1 MDLKHF
7 GDSYDIVKK
16 VLLQWLAPFGPW
28 GVHPM
33 FTHEVSDA
41 EATKFSQF
49 LGAPVLSKRV
59 LGLDSNRDEY
69 LAACGDCRSVFL
81 DPDTGVRLHRRER
94 RRASE
99 FIFEDEVRALVR
111 ARASGLVMVFDQ
123 SLPRGGEREQ
133 AQAKLDHF
141 ARCDVAGFAY
151 VSQACFLVLSASRQL
166 VDEASNHVLR
176 VSDLPEARVTHSVPS
191 VDRRTLSGERHES
204 PRGSSPRR
212 GSGSERQWR

>member
-41 EATKFSQF
+41 EATNFSQF
-49 LGAPVLSKRV
+49 LGAPVLSTRV
-59 LGLDSNRDEY
+59 LGLDSNRGEY

-99 FIFEDEVRALVR
+99 FIFEDELRTLARVRP
-111 ARASGLVMVFDQ
+111 SGLVMVFDQ
-123 SLPRGGEREQ
+123 SLPRGSEGAQ
-133 AQAKLDHF
+133 AQSKLDHL

-151 VSQACFLVLSASRQL
+151 VSQACFLVLSASRQIA
-166 VDEASNHVLR
+166 DEARNHVLR
-176 VSDLPEARVTHSVPS
+176 VSGLPDARILPTTPS
-191 VDRRTLSGERHES
+191 IH
-204 PRGSSPRR
+204 RG
-212 GSGSERQWR
+212 